1 MKKDVLETN
10 PLKEDSLTKD
20 QKIIKSN
27 LSSQLALFPDL
38 PKTSYSNV
46 N

>member
-1 MKKDVLETN
+1 MH
-10 PLKEDSLTKD
+10 LTKD

-38 PKTSYSNV
+38 PEQKLILILKTIKQLINP
-46 N
+46 